1 MFSEW
6 VQSFV
11 IIVLMLM
18 FPLMDTYLNTMTDI
32 QSNWTKN
39 RCNPILMPFASYLAP
54 EGNTITTSDNFSYC
68 VQSLMATFAPTILQP
83 FSYLQSMTV
92 DMMESIQT
100 SQAASTEQTYWIKTS
115 VANVISNIYGVF
127 LNVIIEFQIII
138 IKLLDVQGKLT
149 GMITVIL
156 YIMTTVQYTFESMW
170 AGVPGKMIK
179 VLGKK

>member
-6 VQSFV
+6 LQSCA
-11 IIVLMLM
+11 IILLFLM

-32 QSNWTKN
+32 QSNWNIN
-39 RCNPILMPFASYLAP
+39 RCNPILMPFAGYIAP
-54 EGNTITTSDNFSYC
+54 EGTTITTSDNFSYC
-68 VQSLMATFAPTILQP
+68 VQSLMASFAPTILQP

-92 DMMESIQT
+92 DMMDSIQT
-100 SQAASTEQTYWIKTS
+100 SQAASTEQTSWIKTS
-115 VANVISNIYGVF
+115 VSTIIGNIYGVF
-127 LNVIIEFQIII
+127 LNTIIEFNIII
-138 IKLLDVQGKLT
+138 IKMLDVQGKLT

-170 AGVPGKMIK
+170 DGVPGKMIK

>member
-1 MFSEW
+1 
-6 VQSFV
+6 
-11 IIVLMLM
+11 M

-32 QSNWTKN
+32 QSNWNKN
-39 RCNPILMPFASYLAP
+39 RCNPILMPFAGYIAP
-54 EGNTITTSDNFSYC
+54 EGTTITTSDNFSYC

-92 DMMESIQT
+92 DMMESIHISQTASIEQT
-100 SQAASTEQTYWIKTS
+100 SWITS
-115 VANVISNIYGVF
+115 SVSNIITNIYGVF
-127 LNVIIEFQIII
+127 INVIIEFNIII

-170 AGVPGKMIK
+170 NGIPGDMIRT
-179 VLGKK
+179 LGKK